1 MNMLSLIY
9 ILSALLVA
17 AIACI
22 AWLAASRPSGNK
34 MRERDEE
41 RFRLLANEVLAA
53 NSRQLRADNETKMN
67 EILKPLH
74 QNLADFQRS
83 FVEMQNRNARQNGS
97 LQENIRQLIQLNDNI
112 GRETRELSAA
122 LRGNNRMQGQW
133 GELILRNILEKSG
146 LRPGQDFCLQSSI
159 TDDNGNR
166 LRPDATIQFPDGRV
180 LVIDSKASLT
190 SYMEMVQCTD
200 ESRCKVLERQHAL
213 SIKNHINELRDKKYQ
228 DYVGCA
234 RIDFVMMFIPN
245 EGAYLAALNA
255 DSTLWEYAYDQRV
268 IIVSPTHLMS
278 VVKLV
283 EQSWRQDLQNRNA
296 EQIALEGGRL
306 IDKLAG
312 FLQDMQRVETSLG
325 NAQKAYDNAL
335 TKLKGQGGLI
345 SKAEKL
351 RQLGAKSNKPLPYTE
366 PLSDQ

>member
-1 MNMLSLIY
+1 MDVTVI
-9 ILSALLVA
+9 ILSVLLVL

-22 AWLAASRPSGNK
+22 AWLAASRAPGAK
-34 MRERDEE
+34 QRVRDEE
-41 RFRLLANEVLAA
+41 RFRLLANEVLTA

-133 GELILRNILEKSG
+133 GEMILRNILEKSG
-146 LRPGQDFCLQSSI
+146 LRPGQDFSLQASI
-159 TDDNGNR
+159 NDDSGNR

-200 ESRCKVLERQHAL
+200 EARCKALERQHAL

-228 DYVGCA
+228 DYVG
-234 RIDFVMMFIPN
+234 RSQIDFVMMFIPN

-255 DSTLWEYAYDQRV
+255 DATLWEYAYDQRV

-296 EQIALEGGRL
+296 EQIAQEGGRL
-306 IDKLAG
+306 IDKLSG

-325 NAQKAYDNAL
+325 NAQKAYDSAL